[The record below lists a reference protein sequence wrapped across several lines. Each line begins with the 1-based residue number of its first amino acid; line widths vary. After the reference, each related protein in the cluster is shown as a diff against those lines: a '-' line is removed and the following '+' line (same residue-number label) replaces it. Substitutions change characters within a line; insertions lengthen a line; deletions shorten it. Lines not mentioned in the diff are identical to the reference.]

1 MTRGASGAAWPEI
14 RSGLIAHLKSTLSV
28 FDTANLRARL
38 AALENGEEVGL
49 DGCSL
54 GLVLGN
60 IDPGAARQFNHRND
74 PANLRRFILTS
85 DDRLIETESFEPDR
99 PR

>member
-1 MTRGASGAAWPEI
+1 MTRGGAGAAWPQI
-14 RSGLIAHLKSTLSV
+14 RKGLIAHTKLMLSS
-28 FDTANLRARL
+28 FDTPNFRAML

-49 DGCSL
+49 DGGSR
-54 GLVLGN
+54 GLFLGN

-85 DDRLIETESFEPDR
+85 DDRLIETEIL
-99 PR
+99 